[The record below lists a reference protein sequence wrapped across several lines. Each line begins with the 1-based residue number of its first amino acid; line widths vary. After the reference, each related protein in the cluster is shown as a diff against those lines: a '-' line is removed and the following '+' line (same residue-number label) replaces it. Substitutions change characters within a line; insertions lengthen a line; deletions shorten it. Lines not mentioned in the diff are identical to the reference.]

1 MMRNRLWSTV
11 AVLIALSPWISDQA
25 LAQTVVPT
33 PPLIETL
40 TPAVQIYTPEIEILS
55 PQAGELFTS
64 TTVPL
69 ELNVKRF
76 PTARDP
82 ETGLGLH
89 LQVIVDNQEPIPYF
103 NVEEPLLLELSPG
116 THTIRVVAVRPW
128 SEAYRNLPAFAHVT
142 FDVVQEDG
150 ANAPRFAVGTGLLTL
165 VSPSGRYGAEPIL
178 LDYIVDGVN
187 LGGARVRYTLNGVS
201 QETTER
207 GRIYLSGWQP
217 GSNELVV
224 ELVDREGQVL
234 PNAGYNTIRR
244 TITFEPGGTDPL
256 SQLLRSELTPEDM
269 AGALGPRPFI
279 YDEKGRVIRLR

>member
-1 MMRNRLWSTV
+1 MWNGSLPTV
-11 AVLIALSPWISDQA
+11 VVLTTLSCLITEQA

-55 PQAGELFTS
+55 PQEGELLTS

-76 PTARDP
+76 PTAQDP

-89 LQVIVDNQEPIPYF
+89 LQVIVNNQDPIPYF

-142 FDVVQEDG
+142 FDVVQADG
-150 ANAPRFAVGTGLLTL
+150 ANTPRFAVGTGLLTL

-187 LGGARVRYTLNGVS
+187 LGGAKVRYTLNGIS

-207 GRIYLSGWQP
+207 GRIYLTGWQP
-217 GSNELVV
+217 GTNELVM

-234 PNAGYNTIRR
+234 QNAGYNTIRR
-244 TITFEPGGTDPL
+244 IITFEPGDTDPL

-279 YDEKGRVIRLR
+279 YDDKGRVVPLR